1 MQLKVPLSPQAT
13 IERALARAVVA
24 QGLWAAAGTGLGR
37 TPSARAKAR
46 MVTLRC
52 SDPAMLADWGYL
64 ATGAGGRPF
73 LSLPALL
80 VDVLPRLA
88 ELERFV
94 GIDWI
99 ADPVRPGARTG
110 RAGPA
115 LAPGAQGGLRA
126 PGGRARIGVDSAGD
140 GRTKLPD
147 LEAAAGSGAR
157 GLLGRARPR
166 RTADR
171 PSLAGRGC
179 SRGAA
184 GCLLR
189 PVAGVGAETD
199 RLVAAGF
206 CEGDGGIEVEAGELF
221 GDSVEAPVRAGA
233 SA

>member
-24 QGLWAAAGTGLGR
+24 QGLWAAAGGPGLGR

-46 MVTLRC
+46 MVTLLC

-110 RAGPA
+110 R
-115 LAPGAQGGLRA
+115 
-126 PGGRARIGVDSAGD
+126 
-140 GRTKLPD
+140 
-147 LEAAAGSGAR
+147 
-157 GLLGRARPR
+157 
-166 RTADR
+166 
-171 PSLAGRGC
+171 
-179 SRGAA
+179 
-184 GCLLR
+184 
-189 PVAGVGAETD
+189 
-199 RLVAAGF
+199 
-206 CEGDGGIEVEAGELF
+206 
-221 GDSVEAPVRAGA
+221 
-233 SA
+233 